1 MARPRVTRKA
11 GRWVASHDCGWTYT
25 SPSAQRA
32 HDEAR
37 HHTDG
42 QLRLGPRPLPPDAIV
57 LADTSGPTIYVDPPW
72 DYQRIGTR
80 TNL

>member
-32 HDEAR
+32 QDEAR
-37 HHTDG
+37 HHHDG
-42 QLRLGPRPLPPDAIV
+42 QPLLGPRPLPADVIV
-57 LADTSGPTIYVDPPW
+57 LADVTGQTIYTETPW
-72 DYQRIGTR
+72 HATR
-80 TNL
+80 DEAW